1 MQIDKKI
8 KWANCCN
15 KEIVCIHCPNFES
28 CKKWLAYV
36 NKHCSRKGYAHF
48 DARTSLADDK
58 TRERVLDAQW
68 VARHGFWPLIHTPLK
83 WDKFGKGDESQKPTK
98 KKKIRDVRYPAHID
112 RCVFQRYAF
121 LINELYDEAV
131 LETGVDKCAIA
142 YRTGKG
148 LSTIDYAKSVFDFIV
163 QHDDCTILVTDFKD
177 FFEGIDHKF
186 LKSSL
191 CRLLRCDVLP
201 ADYYAVFKNTTAYS
215 YWDWES
221 LLKINHLEHCRA
233 ARKTLNSKEV
243 VLTREEFLQ
252 NKKDCLQG
260 NKSGKGIP
268 QGSPLCAVLS
278 NVYLSEL
285 DAEVSEL
292 VSSAGGLYYR
302 YCDDAI
308 VVLPTKTSGLEK
320 TMAIIKNIVNA
331 FGSYPGVEVQREK
344 TGFLRYE
351 HVDGLGSISKIDES
365 GRSKEKEKLNYLGF
379 TFDGNEIRIREKT
392 IGKYYYRMRT
402 KAKSAAKQ
410 KRGTER
416 LYGCYSE
423 KSVDIMGKPS
433 FIDYARRAHATIDM
447 NDPASLSVANH
458 NMEKIAK
465 ALNEFSRDE

>member
-1 MQIDKKI
+1 MQTDRKT

-15 KEIVCIHCPNFES
+15 KEIDCIHCSNLEF

-36 NKHCSRKGYAHF
+36 DKHCNRKGYAHF
-48 DARTSLADDK
+48 DARTSLADDR
-58 TRERVLDAQW
+58 TRERVLDARW

-83 WDKFGKGDESQKPTK
+83 WDKFGKSGESQKPTK
-98 KKKIRDVRYPAHID
+98 KKKVRDVRYPAHID

-121 LINELYDEAV
+121 LANELYDEAV
-131 LETGVDKCAIA
+131 LETDVDKCAIA

-163 QHDDCTILVTDFKD
+163 QHDDGIILLTDFKD
-177 FFEGIDHKF
+177 FFESIDHKF

-191 CRLLRCDVLP
+191 CKLLRYDVLP
-201 ADYYAVFKNTTAYS
+201 ADFYAVFKNSTAYS
-215 YWDWES
+215 YWNWES

-233 ARKTLNSKEV
+233 ARKTLNSKET

-252 NKKDCLQG
+252 NKEDCLQT

-268 QGSPLCAVLS
+268 QGSPLSAALS

-285 DAEVSEL
+285 DAKVSEI
-292 VSSAGGLYYR
+292 VSSVGGLYYR

-308 VVLPTKTSGLEK
+308 VVLPTKINGLEK
-320 TMAIIKNIVNA
+320 TMAIIKEIVDA

-365 GRSKEKEKLNYLGF
+365 GRFEEKGKLNYLGF

-392 IGKYYYRMRT
+392 IGKYYYRMRS

-410 KRGTER
+410 NHGTER

-423 KSVDIMGKPS
+423 KSMDIEGKPS
-433 FIDYARRAHATIDM
+433 FIDYVRRAHATIDM
-447 NDPASLSVANH
+447 NDPASLSIAKH

-465 ALNEFSRDE
+465 ALNQFSSDE

>member
-1 MQIDKKI
+1 MQIDRKT

-15 KEIVCIHCPNFES
+15 KEIDCIHCSNFEF

-36 NKHCSRKGYAHF
+36 DKHRNRKRYAHF
-48 DARTSLADDK
+48 DARTSLADDR
-58 TRERVLDAQW
+58 TRKRVLDARW
-68 VARHGFWPLIHTPLK
+68 VARHGFWPLIHMPLK
-83 WDKFGKGDESQKPTK
+83 LSKFGKSDESQKPTK

-121 LINELYDEAV
+121 LVNELYNEAI
-131 LETGVDKCAIA
+131 LETDVDKCAIA

-148 LSTIDYAKSVFDFIV
+148 LSTIDYAKSVFDFIA
-163 QHDDCTILVTDFKD
+163 QHDDCIILVTDFKD
-177 FFEGIDHKF
+177 FFESIDHKF

-201 ADYYAVFKNTTAYS
+201 ADFYAVFKNSTAYS

-252 NKKDCLQG
+252 NKKDCLQR

-268 QGSPLCAVLS
+268 QGSPLSAVLS

-285 DAEVSEL
+285 DAKVSEL

-351 HVDGLGSISKIDES
+351 HVDGLGSISKVDES
-365 GRSKEKEKLNYLGF
+365 GRFEERGKLNYLGF

-392 IGKYYYRMRT
+392 IGKYYYRMRG

-410 KRGTER
+410 KHGTER

-423 KSVDIMGKPS
+423 KSMDIEGKSS
-433 FIDYARRAHATIDM
+433 FIDYVRRAHATIDM

-465 ALNEFSRDE
+465 ALNEFSRNE